1 MLKMIDRETRKMTN
15 RDDPART
22 TRAYPQRP
30 IVSVHAAVFRGDRV
44 LLGRRAHEP
53 GRGRWSVPGGAIE
66 LGETIHDAAR
76 REVREECGVEI
87 EIEGV
92 VDVVDNIIP
101 DESGCIRFHYV
112 IIYLLARYVSGMA
125 RPNSDASELR
135 WATQA
140 ELDQSHPLDMHPL
153 ARQALQCAFEFA
165 RESGLSCCRSD
176 L

>member
-1 MLKMIDRETRKMTN
+1 MTN
-15 RDDPART
+15 RDVPART
-22 TRAYPQRP
+22 TRAYLQHP
-30 IVSVHAAVFRGDRV
+30 IVSAHAAVFRGDRV
-44 LLGRRAHEP
+44 LLARRAHEP
-53 GRGRWSVPGGAIE
+53 SQGRWSLPGGAIE

-87 EIEGV
+87 EVDRV
-92 VDVVDNIIP
+92 VDVVDNVIP
-101 DESGCIRFHYV
+101 DESGRVRFHYV

-153 ARQALQCAFEFA
+153 ARQALQRSFELA
-165 RESGLSCCRSD
+165 RESGLFC
-176 L
+176 